1 MNPYSDLIK
10 EQAAQEALDKANAAE
25 NNQTVVQPQ
34 SVEPKDEVNPSLE
47 NIAEEM
53 LQEVATASEKQEE
66 VTQTEEP
73 VKTEVLVQSEADGE
87 DKPIITPPDDPFIE
101 LDTETS
107 GQPTVADKTN
117 PKTGEVEGIEVHN
130 LYRTNP
136 RQVDVPETNVRF
148 LDKKVIPPLKE
159 KQVLTGND
167 DNDDDVIHTLR
178 GTVQSVLAALERMDQ
193 IDQNYLEENRDN
205 YSKWVD
211 LIQTARNNFMLRN
224 DQLFEATV
232 RKGSIW
238 MQMLN
243 HGTEDVPQY
252 RGLINDR
259 KGVNPGRDKGDT
271 RGAAMAT
278 LLNILKLGASSFV
291 PLYHTGIWLKLRTP
305 SAADF
310 IRLDEAIMNEKAT
323 YGLLTRG
330 AVFNND
336 SVIAR
341 KHIADFILDLVEW
354 STAPSDDKDY
364 LKSIIKTTDLDSMM
378 LGVMQA
384 RYPDGYPLVQ
394 VCTVDPAHCTHVVQ
408 GDVDLRSLNWV
419 DTVRLTEKQYRMLVS
434 PAKKLTEEQI
444 KEYQEE
450 FKTFHKGQI
459 ILTRDEFKGADED
472 DVRTGV
478 ILNIETPTLQQ
489 EEDYG
494 VQWIYD
500 MMEADEEA
508 FREKSSPEERRLRI
522 EQKVS
527 ASFFK
532 TYGQWVESI
541 DIREDGVSKRK
552 ATEQDEI
559 DDIFTMLSGNASYTR
574 TFVKGIN
581 KHVVNSLV
589 SMVGIV
595 NYECPNC
602 GKKHDTAEGNHHII
616 LPIDMLSTFF
626 ILFRSSVKAS
636 FLQTSI

>member
-1 MNPYSDLIK
+1 MNPYSDLIQK
-10 EQAAQEALDKANAAE
+10 QAAMQEAAE
-25 NNQTVVQPQ
+25 KPAETTPEIKETPNEEIKQETSTV
-34 SVEPKDEVNPSLE
+34 ED
-47 NIAEEM
+47 IAETM
-53 LQEVATASEKQEE
+53 LQDVTEKQEE
-66 VTQTEEP
+66 PTKIEEP
-73 VKTEVLVQSEADGE
+73 VKTEVVVQTDADGE
-87 DKPIITPPDDPFIE
+87 DKPVALPPDDPFVE
-101 LDTETS
+101 LDHEVAGT
-107 GQPTVADKTN
+107 PTVMDKTN
-117 PKTGEVEGIEVHN
+117 PETGEVEDVEIHN

-136 RQVDVPETNVRF
+136 REVDVPETNVRF
-148 LDKKVIPPLKE
+148 LDKKVMPALKE
-159 KQVLTGND
+159 KQVLTGD
-167 DNDDDVIHTLR
+167 EDNDSDVIHTLR

-205 YSKWVD
+205 YAKWVD

-271 RGAAMAT
+271 RGTAMAT

-310 IRLDEAIMNEKAT
+310 IRLDEAITSEKAT
-323 YGLLTRG
+323 YGMLTRG

-394 VCTVDPAHCTHVVQ
+394 VCTVDPARCTHVVQ
-408 GDVDLRSLNWV
+408 GEVDLRTLNWV
-419 DTVRLTEKQYRMLVS
+419 DTVRLTDKQYRMLVS

-459 ILTRDEFKGADED
+459 ILTREEFQGADDE

-478 ILNIETPTLQQ
+478 IINIETPTLQQ

-500 MMEADEEA
+500 MMSADEEA
-508 FREKSSPEERRLRI
+508 FREKSSPDERRARI

-541 DIREDGVSKRK
+541 DIREDGISKRK

-574 TFVKGIN
+574 TFIKGIN
-581 KHVVNSLV
+581 KHVINSLV